1 MLIMQ
6 GLNDDYCEKIRQNI
20 KKFRKQKKI
29 SQEKL
34 AELVNCSREHLNR
47 IEQGK
52 LQPGIILFINFSKVF
67 EVSLDDLIK

>member
-1 MLIMQ
+1 MQ
-6 GLNDDYCEKIRQNI
+6 VADDNYSEKIRHNI
-20 KKFRKQKKI
+20 KKLRKEKHI

-52 LQPGIILFINFSKVF
+52 LQPGITLFINFSKVLG
-67 EVSLDDLIK
+67 VSLDDLIK